1 MKGSEM
7 LTYIDHTLLQ
17 PIASWA
23 EIQELCGQAIVYK
36 TASVCVPPCYIQRI
50 HDTYGSTIRICTV
63 IGFPLG
69 YDVTATKTTAA
80 KQAIRAGAKEIDMV
94 INISDVKNG
103 SYDKVL
109 AEIKAMRQTV
119 GKNILKVIVEA
130 CYLTEEE
137 KIAVCHAVTE
147 GGADYIKTSTG
158 FGSGG
163 ATHSDVR
170 LFREHIGPEVKIK
183 AAGGIHSLA
192 DMRQYLEEGCSR
204 IGASGAVQLLKNRL
218 DEEI

>member
-1 MKGSEM
+1 MKGSKI

-17 PIASWA
+17 PVASWA

-50 HDTYGSTIRICTV
+50 HDTYGSTVRICTV

-69 YDVTATKTTAA
+69 YDITAAKTTAA
-80 KQAIRAGAKEIDMV
+80 KQAIRDGAAEVDMV

-109 AEIKAMRQTV
+109 AEIHAMRRAV

-137 KIAVCHAVTE
+137 KIAVCRAVTD

-158 FGSGG
+158 FGTGG

-170 LFREHIGPEVKIK
+170 LFREHIGPNVKIK
-183 AAGGIHSLA
+183 AAGGIHSLS
-192 DMRQYLEEGCSR
+192 DIKQYLEEGCSR
-204 IGASGAVQLLKNRL
+204 IGASGAVKLLKDRL